1 MPRKRPRPEP
11 NDPAHAAAKDAATT
25 ALRVAIELVE
35 DGDTDAA
42 TRCAEYALE
51 KAREATDDETLSYD
65 DEADDGDEPPVA
77 LIASVALATLGSLA
91 QGEVDQLEAGRA
103 ALEQSLGVWS
113 GNAMARY
120 RLAEMELH
128 HGRWRRAREL
138 YEATVALPP
147 AEGRGRPS
155 WFAEL
160 VSTPRSEAVA
170 NASYML
176 ALLLSLVGSGDDAVP
191 HLRRLGVRHRLSPAL
206 WDAIRAC
213 PPPPA
218 PPPSHASVAATA
230 EVVRYSGAV
239 PPALL
244 QRLKAGFAPDAP
256 FWRETSYLDRGYFSF
271 WYDARKP
278 PTNAVEELA
287 RVLLPL
293 TGCADRVV
301 GCEWW
306 VHSKAASRSLGN
318 RHGHQMHFDTEEGLL
333 YCSAPEVAHP
343 AVSSVLYLSDL
354 SGATASAGPTVVLD
368 QRYGADAAPAR
379 RAHVSHPADGH
390 VLLFPGDRLHGVC
403 PSAPPDAADGASAT
417 DGGGGGGNGNGGGR
431 GGGDGS
437 SKPQRGG
444 RAPPLRGTDK
454 LPRRVTLMIGF
465 WTRDMAATLPRAPL
479 RACGPMPRAS
489 RACTWPTTL
498 APDQPNGEIGESAA
512 ALRPTRHPVVE
523 VTQPWEEVRPAAA
536 RGDDD
541 AWAAAQLAI
550 PEQRNNLYFVRGM
563 HEFLFDHLDGSA
575 ASCSR

>member
-1 MPRKRPRPEP
+1 M
-11 NDPAHAAAKDAATT
+11 T

-35 DGDTDAA
+35 DGDADAA
-42 TRCAEYALE
+42 RRCAEYAID
-51 KAREATDDETLSYD
+51 KAHEATGDEVLSYS
-65 DEADDGDEPPVA
+65 EAEDGDEPPVA
-77 LIASVALATLGSLA
+77 LVASVALATVGGLA
-91 QGEVDQLEAGRA
+91 QGAADQLQAGRA
-103 ALEQSLGVWS
+103 ALEESLNVWPH
-113 GNAMARY
+113 NAMASY

-128 HGRWRRAREL
+128 HGSWRRAREL

-147 AEGRGRPS
+147 SEGRSRPP
-155 WFAEL
+155 WFTEL

-176 ALLLSLVGSGDDAVP
+176 ALLLSLVGHPDDAVP
-191 HLRRLGVRHRLSPAL
+191 HLRRLGVRHRLSPAV
-206 WDAIRAC
+206 WDAIRAR
-213 PPPPA
+213 PPPPE
-218 PPPSHASVAATA
+218 PPSHASVAATA
-230 EVVRYSGAV
+230 EVLRFSGAV

-244 QRLKAGFAPDAP
+244 QRLKAGFASDAP
-256 FWRETSYLDRGYFSF
+256 FWRETRYLDRGYFSF
-271 WYDARKP
+271 WYDACKP

-287 RVLLPL
+287 QVLLPL

-343 AVSSVLYLSDL
+343 AVSSVLYLD
-354 SGATASAGPTVVLD
+354 GATASAGPTVVLD
-368 QRYGADAAPAR
+368 QRYGADAAPAQ

-403 PSAPPDAADGASAT
+403 PSAPPDAADGASPT
-417 DGGGGGGNGNGGGR
+417 DSGGGGGGGGG
-431 GGGDGS
+431 GVS
-437 SKPQRGG
+437 SFKPQRGG

-465 WTRDMAATLPRAPL
+465 WTRDMATALPRAPL

-498 APDQPNGEIGESAA
+498 APDPPNGDGCNGGGGVSGGGSAA
-512 ALRPTRHPVVE
+512 VVKPTRHPVVE
-523 VTQPWEEVRPAAA
+523 VTQPWENVQPV

-575 ASCSR
+575 ATC